1 MTEHVRDDLYR
12 AMPGGVL
19 SEDGKTLTVRLA
31 PPDQWAEID
40 SVREGHFMERFSRS
54 AYRKT
59 MAEQKPKIL
68 FQHGKDPDIGEKPI
82 ATTTEVG
89 EDAISPFARGQLLDG
104 VPELVRSGLQAD
116 PPVYGASHRFSVV
129 REEPSEWW
137 TKPAPV
143 STHNPKGLPERTI
156 TEAHLFEL
164 GPVTWPA
171 YAGASV
177 ALRSLTDEFRPPTV
191 PVAPSVDAE
200 AVPHLESERRDEPDP
215 PPPIAA
221 VIAASDPPNGGSLDS
236 RSKPV
241 ETVYHNL
248 EDMGAH
254 LRELDEAIDRDALA
268 PELDN
273 AERAANKQRIVERLE
288 LRVKMA
294 DWRERLAAA
303 ADKAE
308 KPDHVEATYAPVA
321 SFARKTESDI
331 FDTDAID
338 RTAKNIAHRGD
349 LYRDNAMRA
358 AELTSFPNPNT
369 DIERSRDRIAMIL
382 DHHDSPDRQFAQRV
396 VVTGSPVYKRAFNKL
411 LLGQALTPEEQRGT
425 ALAVGVDGTGGFTVP
440 FAFDPTIIAIGIHT
454 GAINPYRRSCRVVP
468 IVGTDTWNAL
478 TATVVTATR
487 TTEAAAA
494 TEQGPTFAQPQYI
507 VTRIQAQVTYSFEEA
522 QDRSDIA
529 SEMATLISEA
539 KDNEEENQFAVGVGG
554 AIGPA
559 IAPIGMLAAYGTSGA
574 YTQMD
579 TIGSTVLA
587 AADAYAVEAA
597 LPVRHRMTAQW
608 FMNRK
613 TIRAFQ
619 ALETTGGI
627 LFGGNGGYPA
637 VGSDIANATDGN
649 TGLRLLGYPV
659 NESPSAP
666 VATTSHII
674 AATLAAPSSF
684 VIVDRVGMTIRLIPD
699 LINSSALA
707 TGQSAVYAIWRNT
720 AKPLNVDA
728 GRELDY
734 KT

>member
-1 MTEHVRDDLYR
+1 M
-12 AMPGGVL
+12 
-19 SEDGKTLTVRLA
+19 
-31 PPDQWAEID
+31 
-40 SVREGHFMERFSRS
+40 
-54 AYRKT
+54 
-59 MAEQKPKIL
+59 
-68 FQHGKDPDIGEKPI
+68 DI
-82 ATTTEVG
+82 
-89 EDAISPFARGQLLDG
+89 SQ
-104 VPELVRSGLQAD
+104 
-116 PPVYGASHRFSVV
+116 
-129 REEPSEWW
+129 
-137 TKPAPV
+137 
-143 STHNPKGLPERTI
+143 
-156 TEAHLFEL
+156 
-164 GPVTWPA
+164 
-171 YAGASV
+171 
-177 ALRSLTDEFRPPTV
+177 
-191 PVAPSVDAE
+191 
-200 AVPHLESERRDEPDP
+200 
-215 PPPIAA
+215 
-221 VIAASDPPNGGSLDS
+221 
-236 RSKPV
+236 
-241 ETVYHNL
+241 YHTL
-248 EDMGAH
+248 EDMGARV
-254 LRELDEAIDRDALA
+254 RELDAEIKRTA
-268 PELDN
+268 ELPGLLPDTEQRAFDEKV
-273 AERAANKQRIVERLE
+273 AERAELEHAMTSWRARLSQ
-288 LRVKMA
+288 V
-294 DWRERLAAA
+294 REV
-303 ADKAE
+303 AE
-308 KPDHVEATYAPVA
+308 KPDHVEATYTPVA